1 MVKTWITRAVQYYEA
16 LLSPSLA
23 PKAENTN
30 KDISSLIE
38 DEVADLKDPEK
49 QVFTYH
55 KLGINGLVY
64 LIMASDA
71 PGECLQA
78 TNEPLGAV
86 VLQPRGNTECLH
98 SSGPG
103 PVEVVQAM
111 AEDVQKT
118 RQCRARLCI
127 RFTPVEAV
135 CYAKLEDMTQ
145 AASTVVNPHFPD
157 GEDAEPLSYAVH
169 YEHRASLNL
178 DRLKVINAVIHG
190 IPKVRRSRASNCY
203 SANFEMLRCTDQS
216 YSLPCSRR
224 TRLI

>member
-1 MVKTWITRAVQYYEA
+1 MQYYEA
-16 LLSPSLA
+16 LLSPALA
-23 PKAENTN
+23 TKAENTN

-64 LIMASDA
+64 LVMASDA

-78 TNEPLGAV
+78 TNELWANPV
-86 VLQPRGNTECLH
+86 PPTQRGNTEWLH
-98 SSGPG
+98 SPGPG
-103 PVEVVQAM
+103 PVEIVQAM

-135 CYAKLEDMTQ
+135 CYAKLEDMTL
-145 AASTVVNPHFPD
+145 AASKVVNPHFPD
-157 GEDAEPLSYAVH
+157 GEDAEPQTYAVH

-190 IPKVRRSRASNCY
+190 IPKVRRSRASDCY

-216 YSLPCSRR
+216 
-224 TRLI
+224 

>member
-1 MVKTWITRAVQYYEA
+1 MQYYEA
-16 LLSPSLA
+16 LLPPALA
-23 PKAENTN
+23 PKAENTK

-78 TNEPLGAV
+78 TNDPMGQPCAIV
-86 VLQPRGNTECLH
+86 PAPRGNTECLH
-98 SSGPG
+98 SPGPG
-103 PVEVVQAM
+103 PVEIVQAM

-135 CYAKLEDMTQ
+135 CYAKLEDMTL
-145 AASTVVNPHFPD
+145 AASKVVNPHFPD
-157 GEDAEPLSYAVH
+157 GEDAEPRTYAVH

-178 DRLKVINAVIHG
+178 DRLKVINAVIDG
-190 IPKVRRSRASNCY
+190 IPKVRRSEAFDCY

-216 YSLPCSRR
+216 
-224 TRLI
+224 